1 MESREIKGRLSR
13 GVIILLLIVN
23 SPRVVTPPHGC
34 SSSHR
39 TGADVTKSKIATQ
52 SQEVTTVQR
61 LGEDISY
68 VVLTTHSK
76 NLDVAKRNVVTDSV
90 KLDPDMFNFGM

>member
-1 MESREIKGRLSR
+1 MESRGIKGRLSG
-13 GVIILLLIVN
+13 GVIILLLMVN
-23 SPRVVTPPHGC
+23 SPHVVTPPHGC
-34 SSSHR
+34 SSLHG

-68 VVLTTHSK
+68 VVLTMHLE
-76 NLDVAKRNVVTDSV
+76 NLDVAKCNVVADSV
-90 KLDPDMFNFGM
+90 KLDPDMFNFRM